1 MKDVPL
7 GALLESIAYANAD
20 EINAIMNVLSEHF
33 GEVYPDHELLTI
45 TIQGHDRQSHLDALQ
60 KSMDLLKSCH

>member
-7 GALLESIAYANAD
+7 DTLLERIACANAD
-20 EINAIMNVLSEHF
+20 ENNSIINVLSERF

-45 TIQGHDRQSHLDALQ
+45 TIQGHDKQSHLDALQ
-60 KSMDLLKSCH
+60 KTMDLLKYCP

>member
-7 GALLESIAYANAD
+7 DTLLERIACANAD
-20 EINAIMNVLSEHF
+20 ENNSIINVLSERF

-60 KSMDLLKSCH
+60 KSIELLKRCH